1 MKQPN
6 EYNLPRNEYDDPN
19 IVYLYLSLGKREPQ
33 DDHEKKVLKQIREM
47 EAKGGT
53 VEIPFN

>member
-1 MKQPN
+1 MKPDK
-6 EYNLPRNEYDDPN
+6 YNLPQSEYEDPN
-19 IVYLYLSLGKREPQ
+19 IIYVYLSLGKRDPQ
-33 DDHEKKVLKQIREM
+33 NEHEEKVLKQIREM